1 MLPPPAATGRYI
13 RQSSNALVILALV
26 LGLILGATTVGM
38 IWFLHGHST
47 ASAFAMPTAAS
58 RDAQAACALLK
69 KVPPLSTS
77 GFSTGQGGYRLA
89 SAASLAKAATASDPH
104 YRALSDAL
112 TQAKVAIGQYPAG
125 REVSVAL
132 ANARAVCADR

>member
-1 MLPPPAATGRYI
+1 MLPPPASTGRYI

-26 LGLILGATTVGM
+26 LGLILGATAVGM

-47 ASAFAMPTAAS
+47 AAAFMMPTAAR
-58 RDAQAACALLK
+58 RDAQAACALLE

-77 GFSTGQGGYRLA
+77 GVDDQGGDRLA
-89 SAASLAKAATASDPH
+89 SAASLANAATASDPH

-112 TQAKVAIGQYPAG
+112 TQANVKIGKCPAG
-125 REVSVAL
+125 REASVAL
-132 ANARAVCADR
+132 ANARAACAAL